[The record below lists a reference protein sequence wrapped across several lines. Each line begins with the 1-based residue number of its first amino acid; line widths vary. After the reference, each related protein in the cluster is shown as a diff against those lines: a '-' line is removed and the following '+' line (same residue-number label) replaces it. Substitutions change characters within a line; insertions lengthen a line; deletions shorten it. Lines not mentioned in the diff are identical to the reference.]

1 MGWKHEIGGR
11 EAVVKNKN
19 KKDRTDIIKKRD
31 KGWRVS
37 KKNNKQFPE
46 DLDIETE
53 YLRLQGLI
61 RCIDCDLP
69 YSLELTECPHCI
81 KNNKYLKQH

>member
-1 MGWKHEIGGR
+1 MGWKYEIGGR
-11 EAVVKNKN
+11 EAIIKNKN
-19 KKDRTDIIKKRD
+19 KGNPDLIKKRD

-37 KKNNKQFPE
+37 KRNNKRHHE
-46 DLDIETE
+46 DIDIEIE

-69 YSLELTECPHCI
+69 YSLELTKCPHCI
-81 KNNKYLKQH
+81 KNNKQDIKD